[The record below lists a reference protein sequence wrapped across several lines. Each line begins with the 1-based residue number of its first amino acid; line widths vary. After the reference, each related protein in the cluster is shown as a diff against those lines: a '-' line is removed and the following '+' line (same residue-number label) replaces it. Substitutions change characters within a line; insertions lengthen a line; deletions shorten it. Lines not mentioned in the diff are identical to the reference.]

1 MEDRNRV
8 YRIRTTVGD
17 DAPNVIQVPLNQT
30 YDMFE
35 ILSLKLNQT
44 NSYKTY
50 ESSYGVI
57 VGRVIANGGFGI
69 ENAKI
74 SVFIPVSDDDS
85 LKDKLLY
92 NFTSVNGRDDKGIRY
107 NLLPDYVDDACH
119 QNVGTFPNKRLVLDN
134 DDIIEMF
141 DKYWKYTTRTNHSGD
156 YMLFGI
162 PTGSAQI
169 HCDVDLSD
177 CGILSQRPRDMINKG
192 YNATMFESPNKFKSS
207 TNLNSLAQIVSQDKG
222 VYVYPYWGDISD
234 GDDKFGITRCD
245 INIEYKFESYAV
257 FIGSIITDKGSN
269 AIGKNCTGT
278 ENNGKMSDL
287 IAGEGTIEMIRKTLD
302 GKVEEFPIMGNRL
315 IDSDGVWCYA
325 IPMNLDYVTTDEFGN
340 LIPTDNP
347 DKGIATRT
355 RARFRISLDE
365 NPNDATA
372 RKRARYLVP
381 NNPRMGEGEF
391 DETLEADYEFGSATR
406 EESYCDMFWNKVYTV
421 KNYIPK
427 LQKNSKETNRK
438 HTGIKLINHYGDNN
452 PMPYNAL
459 TIKLSFTYRL
469 ICVIT
474 KVIISLIAFL
484 NNIIS
489 IIGFLPCWLGKLCF
503 LGLCPF
509 KFMLKLIPGCIE
521 LSSDFCDDG
530 INPNVYYP
538 GCGKPFSCVWTNK
551 TRKECQNA
559 QRKLPKE
566 DQKICLNSRHQLD
579 TCIENELVQQ
589 NDATSF
595 NFNNDWV
602 NGVLYAPLWYRKIT
616 PKKRFFFGL
625 IKRKAKDEWCSA
637 DRHFDGLRLI
647 QGCAVARTG
656 TGDSYENFERNRD
669 ITPYYVKDGKC
680 DNTCQKS
687 LSFLKGMNGLI
698 RTKETMLGQT
708 VYYYRSVEYDTS
720 LSKNIYNVNTNKKGE
735 IKILFAT
742 DIVLLGSLNE
752 CDTNGIPQF
761 FKSLEGTTY
770 NMPTD
775 ILFSDYEMENKFDA
789 NGNFIETEYTVSSE
803 MAGCDWG
810 NKNEYGEYDGG
821 LFYDIGCSTIHL
833 MTKSCVNLSRLCEYG
848 VSLDETKQVP
858 KLSDLEDDGDN
869 AFEDL
874 ITDGFVSFDEL
885 YNLDERS
892 MFATM
897 NGNKLRTKLNVKNG
911 LQEYDF
917 RYLYPHNFDGSLKQ
931 TMEDTTKKYNSNVTY
946 RNNYK
951 LEQLSNDYYIF
962 RMGNAPYYYDKDKKF
977 PRYENSFY
985 FYFGLKAGKTAIEK
999 FNSKYFAECYN
1010 SNDTQSQIGIRTM
1023 ANGWCGEKD
1032 GYVAFDFSNI
1042 FTPYNMLINGIT
1054 NNDITYD
1061 IKDIN
1066 FNKIIIYD
1074 TDENVSQFED
1084 YEHLKNGDEFV
1095 KMLENGSYKGIVTDS
1110 NGSITEFTF
1119 SIVEKYLSF
1128 KTEIQD
1134 FEQPNNVLGTDYTAI
1149 CNRVENLQKN
1159 DETKQVTREIGGVIT
1174 IYDINMNNNNINY
1187 RVRVEPKKKIEGYE
1201 FVEFTNSDPRGLG
1214 VHTYTT
1220 ANKDVIYGICV
1231 PKGGISYNII
1241 INELCNG
1248 VDTKN
1253 VVRRT
1258 VFISEPMPFKMFI
1271 NEVDYDLIK
1280 NFNKIDGTEEYSNGW
1295 KPKNKIKNKKADL
1308 QDKNNRTITFTNNPW
1323 FNINNVWADSTFK
1336 NISSIKTID
1345 EEITEANIT
1354 KFINLVYNGTY
1365 QFNTDIEGKTVSLN
1379 QLLNEFTRISV
1390 GGNPKVYYTWNGD
1403 YIVNDYHSGSFKP
1416 TVDKY
1421 NLENINDLV
1430 NDLNSFVEEVNNV
1443 IILRNNL
1450 PSLMQEAF
1458 YLTCSNDQKNINIRV
1473 QTSDMPAVVTLVYQQ
1488 ETAVEESNE
1497 NTLTSNDM
1505 TISYEGNIDN
1515 INIPT
1520 ITYACNE
1527 KYGIKDSL
1535 TYEPVVAEVV
1545 KGKKKYQ
1552 KHAYYVGTMNDTQKS
1567 IPVKLKASNKNNGIW
1582 QIDEDNNLNALFDF
1596 PIIDKVLQINY
1607 ISWSYMDKIPY
1618 FKKYDIDGNLIK
1630 ETVTMNGV
1638 FAANIFNGNISIN
1651 NEFDTQS
1658 LCGLTLNLSN
1668 NLMNSQQTYVEKRIV
1683 LGYKNDDSLQG
1694 LYSFDSY
1701 IVDKKVIDDTT
1712 QYAPVLPLQTTLLLE
1727 GEDGCGISE
1736 TIFGNMRIELTDESV
1751 NNCITKDKI
1760 LEVIANNA
1768 DNGDVI
1774 YYSVINANNTTY
1786 PLNYANNELLLS
1798 QINNTVEGLYGL
1810 GHEYN
1815 IFSYKMTSDYFREG
1829 TNKIVDSSL
1838 KSQLEET
1845 QDNGSVTYVDK
1856 YGYGTTGKFTGTIN
1870 QPIYI
1875 VAETTNHCRALSPV
1889 YDYSNVVA
1897 NVKYGTLERGEVKET
1912 EKEDGTKEYNIE
1924 VVKDYKFGISING
1937 NETEQFYL
1945 LNYDYKLSGFCKLDS
1960 VNNIEIKEETLS
1972 VPNQYIFTTITE
1984 NLYNIIKSKYAS
1996 NNSFIQ
2002 AILLKTFKNN
2012 MEIIAYDYT
2021 GLKHICDIKNPP
2033 FETTWY
2039 SYIWN
2044 VNVPEGV
2051 SKAGIKVNENEF
2063 SIYEEDYYEKGTPLN
2078 EVTIYTPIS
2087 EEDNIRWRG
2096 WSENIPFEEGGI
2108 IINEADW
2115 SSIIGTNGIQS
2126 CKVFYGNWKDRETLS
2141 VRFFESN
2148 GITQIGDTVSV
2159 AYDATVTPPDGYIG
2173 KTWYVKGDITKT
2185 AVDFSTYKIQKDTD
2199 FVLREA
2205 TSTTTISIP
2214 WRFENNRSGG
2224 DSVQTMKTTFTNGY
2238 YFSSG
2243 GGIQPHGGNRT
2254 GKMEVPES
2262 MQTVPF
2268 VVESVEVV
2276 PNYTEPTAYK
2286 IIQTPNPYY
2295 YNGDTTTL
2303 LVSIEDA

>member
-1 MEDRNRV
+1 MEDTNRV
-8 YRIRTTVGD
+8 YRIRTTVGS

-50 ESSYGVI
+50 ESNYGVI

-69 ENAKI
+69 ENAKV
-74 SVFIPVSDDDS
+74 SVFIPVSDDDN

-107 NLLPDYVDDACH
+107 NLLPDYVDDVCY

-134 DDIIEMF
+134 DDIVEMF

-156 YMLFGI
+156 YMIFGV
-162 PTGSAQI
+162 PVGSVQL

-207 TNLNSLAQIVSQDKG
+207 TNLNSLAQIVSQDRG

-234 GDDKFGITRCD
+234 GDEKFGITRCD

-278 ENNGKMSDL
+278 EKNGRMSDL

-315 IDSDGVWCYA
+315 IDGDGVWCYA

-340 LIPTDNP
+340 LVPTDNP
-347 DKGIATRT
+347 DKGIATRS
-355 RARFRISLDE
+355 RVRFRISLDE

-427 LQKNSKETNRK
+427 LQKNNKETSRK

-469 ICVIT
+469 ICVIV
-474 KVIISLIAFL
+474 KIFILLIGFL

-489 IIGFLPCWLGKLCF
+489 ILGFLPCWLGKLCLKIWKF
-503 LGLCPF
+503 KICPF
-509 KFMLKLIPGCIE
+509 KFLLKLIPGCIE

-538 GCGKPFSCVWTNK
+538 GCGKPFDCVWTDK
-551 TRKECQNA
+551 TRKECQDA
-559 QRKLPKE
+559 QRKLSKE
-566 DQKICLNSRHQLD
+566 DQKRCLNSSAQLY
-579 TCIENELVQQ
+579 TCVENELAQQ

-625 IKRKAKDEWCSA
+625 FKRKAKDEWCSA
-637 DRHFDGLRLI
+637 DRNFEGLRLM
-647 QGCAVARTG
+647 QDCAVSRKG
-656 TGDSYENFERNRD
+656 KGNEYKNFEHNKD
-669 ITPYYVKDGKC
+669 IRAYYVEDGDCGKK
-680 DNTCQKS
+680 CQKS
-687 LSFLKGMNGLI
+687 LSFVKGMNGLI

-708 VYYYRSVEYDTS
+708 VYYYRSVEYDKS
-720 LSKNIYNVNTNKKGE
+720 LSKNEYNNNTNKKGE

-761 FKSLEGTTY
+761 FKTLEGTTY

-775 ILFSDYEMENKFDA
+775 ILFTDYEIENKFDA
-789 NGNFIETEYTVSSE
+789 NGNFIESEYTVSSE

-810 NKNEYGEYDGG
+810 NKNQYGKNDGG
-821 LFYDIGCSTIHL
+821 LFYSIGCSTIHL
-833 MTKSCVNLSRLCEYG
+833 TTKSCVNLSRLCEYG

-917 RYLYPHNFDGSLKQ
+917 RYLYPHNFDGSLEK

-962 RMGNAPYYYDKDKKF
+962 RMGDAPYYYDNDRKF

-1010 SNDTQSQIGIRTM
+1010 SNDIQSQIGIRTL
-1023 ANGWCGEKD
+1023 ANSWCGEND

-1042 FTPYNMLINGIT
+1042 STPYNILINGIT

-1066 FNKIIIYD
+1066 FDKIIIYD

-1095 KMLENGSYKGIVTDS
+1095 KMLDNGSYKGVVTDA
-1110 NGSITEFTF
+1110 NGNITEFTF
-1119 SIVEKYLSF
+1119 TIDSKYLSF

-1134 FEQPNNVLGTDYTAI
+1134 FKQPNNVLGTDYEAI
-1149 CNRVENLQKN
+1149 CKQEENLQIN
-1159 DETKQVTREIGGVIT
+1159 NETKQFTREIGGVIT
-1174 IYDINMNNNNINY
+1174 IYDINMNNNNNNNIDY
-1187 RVRVEPKKKIEGYE
+1187 RVRVEPQKTIEGYK
-1201 FVEFTNSDPRGLG
+1201 FVEFTKSNPKGLG
-1214 VHTYTT
+1214 VHTSTV
-1220 ANKDVIYGICV
+1220 NGDVVYGICV

-1241 INELCNG
+1241 INEICND
-1248 VDTKN
+1248 VDIKN
-1253 VVRRT
+1253 VVTRT
-1258 VFISEPMPFKMFI
+1258 VFVSEPMPYKMFI
-1271 NEVDYDLIK
+1271 NDVDYDLIK
-1280 NFNKIDGTEEYSNGW
+1280 NFNKISKTEEYSNGW
-1295 KPKNKIKNKKADL
+1295 KPNGKIKDKKADL
-1308 QDKNNRTITFTNNPW
+1308 QDNRKITFTNNPW

-1336 NISSIKTID
+1336 NISSIQTID

-1354 KFINLVYNGTY
+1354 AFIDSVYDRTY

-1379 QLLNEFTRISV
+1379 KLLNEFTKISV
-1390 GGNPKVYYTWNGD
+1390 EGDTKVHYTWNGD
-1403 YIVNDYHSGSFKP
+1403 YIIDDYNSNSFQP

-1430 NDLNSFVEEVNNV
+1430 NDLNKFVEEVNNV
-1443 IILRNNL
+1443 IISRNNL

-1473 QTSDMPAVVTLVYQQ
+1473 QTSDMPGIVTLVYQQ
-1488 ETAVEESNE
+1488 ETTVEEDDE
-1497 NTLTSNDM
+1497 NTLTSDNM
-1505 TISYEGNIDN
+1505 VISYEGNIDN

-1527 KYGIKDSL
+1527 KYGIKDSI
-1535 TYEPVVAEVV
+1535 TYEPVVAEIVN
-1545 KGKKKYQ
+1545 GNKKYK
-1552 KHAYYVGTMNDTQKS
+1552 KHAYYVGTMNNATNS
-1567 IPVKLKASNKNNGIW
+1567 IPSGLDAFKNNNKIW
-1582 QIDEDNNLNALFDF
+1582 QIDEKNDLNKLFDF
-1596 PIIDKVLQINY
+1596 PIIDKVLKINY
-1607 ISWSYMDKIPY
+1607 ISWAYMDKIPY
-1618 FKKYDIDGNLIK
+1618 YKKYVDGNLIK
-1630 ETVTMNGV
+1630 GTVTMNGV
-1638 FAANIFNGNISIN
+1638 FAANVFNGNISNN

-1668 NLMNSQQTYVEKRIV
+1668 NLINSQQTYVEKRIV
-1683 LGYKNDDSLQG
+1683 LGYKNDDSLQD

-1701 IVDKKVIDDTT
+1701 IVDRNVIDDAT

-1727 GEDGCGISE
+1727 DDKGCGISE
-1736 TIFGNMRIELTDESV
+1736 TIFGNMKIELTEESV

-1774 YYSVINANNTTY
+1774 YYSVINMDEFVY

-1798 QINNTVEGLYGL
+1798 QITNTVEEIYGL
-1810 GHEYN
+1810 GQEYN

-1829 TNKIVDSSL
+1829 ENKIVDVSL
-1838 KSQLEET
+1838 KSQLGET
-1845 QDNGSVTYVDK
+1845 QDDGSVKYVDK
-1856 YGYGTTGKFTGTIN
+1856 DGYGTTGKFTGTIN
-1870 QPIYI
+1870 KPIYI

-1897 NVKYGTLERGEVKET
+1897 NVKYGTLKRGEVKET

-1924 VVKDYKFGISING
+1924 VTTDYSFGISINKKK
-1937 NETEQFYL
+1937 TEQFYL
-1945 LNYDYKLSGFCKLDS
+1945 LNYEYRLSGFCKLDS
-1960 VNNIEIKEETLS
+1960 VNNIDVKEETLS
-1972 VPNQYIFTTITE
+1972 APNQYIFTTITE
-1984 NLYNIIKSKYAS
+1984 DLYNIIKKVKLS
-1996 NNSFIQ
+1996 
-2002 AILLKTFKNN
+2002 KNN
-2012 MEIIAYDYT
+2012 TEIIAYDYT
-2021 GLKHICDIKNPP
+2021 GLKHVCDIQNPLS
-2033 FETTWY
+2033 ETTWY

-2044 VNVPEGV
+2044 VNIPEGV

-2063 SIYEEDYYEKGTPLN
+2063 STYEEDYYEKGTPLD
-2078 EVTIYTPIS
+2078 EVTIYELTS
-2087 EEDNIRWRG
+2087 EDDNVKWVG
-2096 WSENIPFEEGGI
+2096 WSENKPDGERLIT
-2108 IINEADW
+2108 NW
-2115 SSIIGTNGIQS
+2115 SLIIGNNGVNK
-2126 CKVFYGNWKDRETLS
+2126 CRVFYGNWE
-2141 VRFFESN
+2141 
-2148 GITQIGDTVSV
+2148 
-2159 AYDATVTPPDGYIG
+2159 
-2173 KTWYVKGDITKT
+2173 
-2185 AVDFSTYKIQKDTD
+2185 KIQ
-2199 FVLREA
+2199 
-2205 TSTTTISIP
+2205 
-2214 WRFENNRSGG
+2214 
-2224 DSVQTMKTTFTNGY
+2224 Q
-2238 YFSSG
+2238 
-2243 GGIQPHGGNRT
+2243 
-2254 GKMEVPES
+2254 
-2262 MQTVPF
+2262 
-2268 VVESVEVV
+2268 
-2276 PNYTEPTAYK
+2276 
-2286 IIQTPNPYY
+2286 
-2295 YNGDTTTL
+2295 
-2303 LVSIEDA
+2303 

>member
-1 MEDRNRV
+1 MDTSKV
-8 YRIRTTVGD
+8 YRIRTSVGN

-69 ENAKI
+69 ENARV

-134 DDIIEMF
+134 DDVVEMF

-156 YMLFGI
+156 YMIFGV
-162 PTGSAQI
+162 PVGSVQL

-207 TNLNSLAQIVSQDKG
+207 TNLNSLAQIVSQDRG

-257 FIGSIITDKGSN
+257 FIGSIVTDKGNN

-287 IAGEGTIEMIRKTLD
+287 IAGEGKIEMIRKTLD

-315 IDSDGVWCYA
+315 IDGDGVWCYA

-340 LIPTDNP
+340 LVPTDNP

-355 RARFRISLDE
+355 RVRFRISLDE
-365 NPNDATA
+365 NPNDASA
-372 RKRARYLVP
+372 RKRAKYLVP

-391 DETLEADYEFGSATR
+391 DETLEADYEFGSSTR

-427 LQKNSKETNRK
+427 LQKNNKETNRK

-452 PMPYNAL
+452 PMPYNTL
-459 TIKLSFTYRL
+459 TIKLGFTYRL
-469 ICVIT
+469 ICVIV
-474 KVIISLIAFL
+474 KIFILLIGFL

-489 IIGFLPCWLGKLCF
+489 ILGFLPCWLGKLCLKIWKF
-503 LGLCPF
+503 KICPF
-509 KFMLKLIPGCIE
+509 KFLLKLIPGCIE

-538 GCGKPFSCVWTNK
+538 GCGKPFDCVWTDK
-551 TRKECQNA
+551 TRKECQDE

-566 DQKICLNSRHQLD
+566 EQKICLNSSAQLY
-579 TCIENELVQQ
+579 TCVENELAQQ

-625 IKRKAKDEWCSA
+625 FKRKAKDEWCSA
-637 DRHFDGLRLI
+637 DRNFEGLRLI
-647 QGCAVARTG
+647 QGCAVGRKQPGNT
-656 TGDSYENFERNRD
+656 YENFEHNKE
-669 ITPYYVKDGKC
+669 ITPYYVEDGECGDK
-680 DNTCQKS
+680 CQKS
-687 LSFLKGMNGLI
+687 LSVIKGMNGLI
-698 RTKETMLGQT
+698 RNKETMLGQT
-708 VYYYRSVEYDTS
+708 IYYYKSVEYDKS
-720 LSKNIYNVNTNKKGE
+720 LNKNIYNDNTNQKGE

-752 CDTNGIPQF
+752 CDNNGIPQF
-761 FKSLEGTTY
+761 FKTLESTTY

-775 ILFSDYEMENKFDA
+775 ILFSDYEIENKFDT
-789 NGNFIETEYTVSSE
+789 NGNFIESEYTVSSE

-810 NKNEYGEYDGG
+810 NKNEYGKYDGG

-833 MTKSCVNLSRLCEYG
+833 MTKSCINLSRLCEYG

-858 KLSDLEDDGDN
+858 KLSDLGNDGDD
-869 AFEDL
+869 AFENL

-917 RYLYPHNFDGSLKQ
+917 RYLYPHNFDGSLEK
-931 TMEDTTKKYNSNVTY
+931 TMKDTTKSYNSNVTY

-962 RMGNAPYYYDKDKKF
+962 RMGNAPYYYDNDRKF

-999 FNSKYFAECYN
+999 FNSKYFAECDNTN
-1010 SNDTQSQIGIRTM
+1010 SVQSQIGVKTL
-1023 ANGWCGEKD
+1023 ANGWCGKND

-1042 FTPYNMLINGIT
+1042 SVPYDMLINGIT
-1054 NNDITYD
+1054 NNDITYN
-1061 IKDIN
+1061 IKNIN

-1084 YEHLKNGDEFV
+1084 YERLKNGDEFV
-1095 KMLENGSYKGIVTDS
+1095 KMLDNGSYKGIVTDS
-1110 NGSITEFTF
+1110 NGNITEFTF
-1119 SIVEKYLSF
+1119 SIVGKYLSF
-1128 KTEIQD
+1128 KTEIQN
-1134 FEQPNNVLGTDYTAI
+1134 FKQPNNVLGTDYTAI
-1149 CNRVENLQKN
+1149 CNRAEGLQHN
-1159 DETKQVTREIGGVIT
+1159 DETKQVTRGIGGVIS
-1174 IYDINMNNNNINY
+1174 ICDINMNNNDINY
-1187 RVRVEPKKKIEGYE
+1187 RVRIEPQKTIEGYE
-1201 FVEFTNSDPRGLG
+1201 FVEFTKSNPTGLG
-1214 VHTYTT
+1214 VHKYTT
-1220 ANKDVIYGICV
+1220 NNGDVYYGIFV

-1241 INELCNG
+1241 INEICNG
-1248 VDTKN
+1248 VDVKN
-1253 VVRRT
+1253 VVTRT
-1258 VFISEPMPFKMFI
+1258 VFVSEPMPYKMFI
-1271 NEVDYDLIK
+1271 NDVDYDLIK
-1280 NFNKIDGTEEYSNGW
+1280 NFNKINGSEEYSSGW
-1295 KPKNKIKNKKADL
+1295 KPNGKISNKRADL
-1308 QDKNNRTITFTNNPW
+1308 QNNSRNITFTNNPW

-1336 NISSIKTID
+1336 NISSIQTIE
-1345 EEITEANIT
+1345 EEITETNIT
-1354 KFINLVYNGTY
+1354 TFINSIYDGTY
-1365 QFNTDIEGKTVSLN
+1365 EFNTDIERVTVRLN
-1379 QLLNEFTRISV
+1379 QLLNEFTKISV

-1403 YIVNDYHSGSFKP
+1403 YIVDDYHSDSFKP

-1430 NDLNSFVEEVNNV
+1430 NDLNRFVEEVNNV

-1458 YLTCSNDQKNINIRV
+1458 YLTCSNEQKNINIRV
-1473 QTSDMPAVVTLVYQQ
+1473 QTSDMPGIATLVYQQ
-1488 ETAVEESNE
+1488 ETTVEDDDE
-1497 NTLTSNDM
+1497 NTLISDNM
-1505 TISYEGNIDN
+1505 VVSYEGNVDN

-1527 KYGIKDSL
+1527 KYGIKDSI
-1535 TYEPVVAEVV
+1535 TYEPVVAEIVN
-1545 KGKKKYQ
+1545 GNKKYR
-1552 KHAYYVGTMNDTQKS
+1552 KHAYYVGTMNDAKNS
-1567 IPVKLKASNKNNGIW
+1567 IPSGLNAFENNKIW
-1582 QIDEDNNLNALFDF
+1582 QINENNNNLSDLFDF
-1596 PIIDKVLQINY
+1596 PIIDKVLKINY
-1607 ISWSYMDKIPY
+1607 ISWAYMDKMPY
-1618 FKKYDIDGNLIK
+1618 FKKYVDGNLIK

-1638 FAANIFNGNISIN
+1638 FAANVFNGNVSLN
-1651 NEFDTQS
+1651 NEFNTQS
-1658 LCGLTLNLSN
+1658 LCGLTLKLSN
-1668 NLMNSQQTYVEKRIV
+1668 NLANNQQTYVEKRIV
-1683 LGYKNDDSLQG
+1683 LGYKDDDSLQVF
-1694 LYSFDSY
+1694 YSFTNYY
-1701 IVDKKVIDDTT
+1701 IDRNVVDDTT
-1712 QYAPVLPLQTTLLLE
+1712 QYAPVLPLQTTLNLE
-1727 GEDGCGISE
+1727 NEKGCGISE
-1736 TIFGNMRIELTDESV
+1736 TIFGNMSIKLTDESV
-1751 NNCITKDKI
+1751 NNCLTKEKK
-1760 LEVIANNA
+1760 LEVVAINA

-1774 YYSVINANNTTY
+1774 YYSVINVENFTY

-1798 QINNTVEGLYGL
+1798 QIDNEVEGLYGL
-1810 GHEYN
+1810 GQEYN

-1829 TNKIVDSSL
+1829 ENKIVDTSL
-1838 KSQLEET
+1838 KSQVGEI
-1845 QDNGSVTYVDK
+1845 QDDGSVKYVDK
-1856 YGYGTTGKFTGTIN
+1856 DGYGTTGKFNGTIN
-1870 QPIYI
+1870 TPIYI

-1889 YDYSNVVA
+1889 YDYSDVVA
-1897 NVKYGTLERGEVKET
+1897 KVKYGILERGEA
-1912 EKEDGTKEYNIE
+1912 KEDGTVEII
-1924 VVKDYKFGISING
+1924 KDYRFGISIDN
-1937 NETEQFYL
+1937 NETKQFYL
-1945 LNYDYKLSGFCKLDS
+1945 KNYEYRLSGTCKLDN
-1960 VNNIEIKEETLS
+1960 VNNIELKEETLS
-1972 VPNQYIFTTITE
+1972 APNQYIFVTITE
-1984 NLYNIIKSKYAS
+1984 TLYNIIKGKYS
-1996 NNSFIQ
+1996 LDDIDDIQ
-2002 AILLKTFKNN
+2002 EWLLKEFKDNT
-2012 MEIIAYDYT
+2012 EIIAYDYI
-2021 GLKHICDIKNPP
+2021 GLKHICDIKNIPL
-2033 FETTWY
+2033 ETTWY

-2044 VNVPEGV
+2044 ANVPEGV
-2051 SKAGIKVNENEF
+2051 EDIGIKVGENDI
-2063 SIYEEDYYEKGTPLN
+2063 SIYEEDYYEERTPLSG
-2078 EVTIYTPIS
+2078 VTIYDDDKIK
-2087 EEDNIRWRG
+2087 DNDEYKWLG
-2096 WSENIPFEEGGI
+2096 WSENKPISKGGTLI
-2108 IINEADW
+2108 TDSDW
-2115 SSIIGTNGIQS
+2115 PSIIGNNGVQS
-2126 CKVFYGNWKDRETLS
+2126 CKVFYGNWE
-2141 VRFFESN
+2141 E
-2148 GITQIGDTVSV
+2148 
-2159 AYDATVTPPDGYIG
+2159 
-2173 KTWYVKGDITKT
+2173 
-2185 AVDFSTYKIQKDTD
+2185 
-2199 FVLREA
+2199 
-2205 TSTTTISIP
+2205 
-2214 WRFENNRSGG
+2214 
-2224 DSVQTMKTTFTNGY
+2224 
-2238 YFSSG
+2238 
-2243 GGIQPHGGNRT
+2243 
-2254 GKMEVPES
+2254 
-2262 MQTVPF
+2262 
-2268 VVESVEVV
+2268 
-2276 PNYTEPTAYK
+2276 
-2286 IIQTPNPYY
+2286 II
-2295 YNGDTTTL
+2295 
-2303 LVSIEDA
+2303 